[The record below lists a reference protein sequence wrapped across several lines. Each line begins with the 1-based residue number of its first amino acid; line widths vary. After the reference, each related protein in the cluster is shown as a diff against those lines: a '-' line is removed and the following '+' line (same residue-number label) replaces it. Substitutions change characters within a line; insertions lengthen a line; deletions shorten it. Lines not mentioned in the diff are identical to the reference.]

1 MVESI
6 VRDKKR
12 VLPCAAYLTGQYGY
26 NDLYVGVPC
35 VIGAKG
41 VEKVIE
47 MKLGDKEK
55 AMLEISAQAVRD
67 VVALLPYG
75 KK

>member
-6 VRDKKR
+6 LRDKKR
-12 VLPCAAYLTGQYGY
+12 VLPCAAYLKGQYGY
-26 NDLYVGVPC
+26 HDLFIGVPC
-35 VIGAKG
+35 VLGSKG

-47 MKLGDKEK
+47 MKLGAKEK
-55 AMLEISAQAVRD
+55 EMLEVSAKAVRE